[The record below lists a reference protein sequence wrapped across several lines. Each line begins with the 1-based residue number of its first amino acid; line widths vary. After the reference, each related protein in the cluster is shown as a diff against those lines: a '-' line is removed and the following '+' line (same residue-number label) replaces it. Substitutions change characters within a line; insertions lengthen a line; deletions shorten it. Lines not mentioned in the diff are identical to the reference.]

1 MMHHED
7 FSSPRGRGRGRGGRR
22 PQPDFGGFPFGGG
35 PRGGLRRGPRARR
48 GDVRAALLALLAEE
62 PQHGYQ
68 LMQQLTERTNGVWRP
83 SPGSVYPTL
92 QQLEDEGLV
101 TAVEAGG
108 RKVFQLTDAGRA
120 EAEART
126 GPTPWDE
133 VVSGSVSVDLDVR
146 PLVYA
151 VHQVM
156 VAGSPTQ
163 HEAARKILAD
173 AQRALY
179 LVLADV
185 TPPEG

>member
-35 PRGGLRRGPRARR
+35 PRCGLRRGPRARR

-126 GPTPWDE
+126 GPTPWDA